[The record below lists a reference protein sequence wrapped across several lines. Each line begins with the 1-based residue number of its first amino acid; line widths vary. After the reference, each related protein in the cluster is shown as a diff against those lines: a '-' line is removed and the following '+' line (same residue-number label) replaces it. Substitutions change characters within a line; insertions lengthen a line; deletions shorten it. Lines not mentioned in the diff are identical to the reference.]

1 MVEHMGEIRRF
12 NMDNEKLFEDM
23 SMKGAP
29 KIVMVP
35 PGPASKEILQFQAD
49 NESSVV
55 SYSKGMPMALSRG
68 KGATLEDVDGNIY
81 IDMFSG
87 AGVMALG
94 HGHPAVLEAAH
105 EQIDKVTHTLDIP
118 SPTRVRMVKE
128 LKKILPKELT
138 RVFFGG
144 PTGSDAVEQ
153 AIKLAKFNTKRN
165 GVIAFEGAY
174 HGMTGVALALTTD
187 SSHRDG
193 IGELVPGVK
202 FIPYPYIYRNPF
214 GCPDEDVD
222 IQCANYLERILED
235 SHSGYSLPAAVILE
249 SVQGEGGTIIPSK
262 RFMQK
267 VREITKKHG
276 VILIC
281 DEIQSGLGRTGK
293 MFAFEHADIVPD
305 IVTMSKALGGV
316 GFPISAIAYREEL
329 NTWPA
334 GKSIGTFRGNMIAF
348 AAGATALAWMGEHKI
363 CERSTTLGVK
373 ALARLKEIEAKY
385 DTVGEVRGLGLM
397 LALEMVTDK
406 KSKTPDSVTAKK
418 IRKYAHQR
426 GVMIEVGGHHNNV
439 ARLLPP
445 LVIPENYLMKGID
458 IIESVIKDLA
468 EGKLD

>member
-1 MVEHMGEIRRF
+1 
-12 NMDNEKLFEDM
+12 MDNEKMFKEM
-23 SMKGAP
+23 SLQGAP
-29 KIVMVP
+29 KIVAVP
-35 PGPASKEILQFQAD
+35 PGPKSQDILKYQAEH
-49 NESSVV
+49 ESSAV
-55 SYSKGMPMALSRG
+55 SYSKGMPMAIARG

-94 HGHPAVLEAAH
+94 HGHPEVLKAAH

-118 SPTRVRMVKE
+118 SETRMKMVQALRKV
-128 LKKILPKELT
+128 LPKELT

-165 GVIAFEGAY
+165 GIIAFEGAY
-174 HGMTGVALALTTD
+174 HGMTGVSLALTTD

-193 IGELVPGVK
+193 VGQLVPGIQ
-202 FIPYPYIYRNPF
+202 FIPYPYEYRNPF
-214 GCPDEDVD
+214 GCPTEKVQDQAAD
-222 IQCANYLERILED
+222 YLERILED
-235 SHSGYSLPAAVILE
+235 SHSGFSLPAAVILE

-262 RFMQK
+262 RFLQR

-276 VILIC
+276 VLMIC
-281 DEIQSGLGRTGK
+281 DEIQAGLGRTGK
-293 MFAFEHADIVPD
+293 MFAFEHGEIVPD
-305 IVTMSKALGGV
+305 IITMSKALGGI

-334 GKSIGTFRGNMIAF
+334 GKTIGTFRGNMVAF
-348 AAGATALAWMGEHKI
+348 AAGATALDWMTEHKI
-363 CERSTTLGVK
+363 PERTAELGKK
-373 ALARLKEIEAKY
+373 AYAKMKEFEKKY
-385 DTVGEVRGLGLM
+385 DIVGEVRGIGLM
-397 LALEMVTDK
+397 LAIEMVEDRASK
-406 KSKTPDSVTAKK
+406 KPSMALAKK

-445 LVIPENYLMKGID
+445 LVISEEYLMKGID
-458 IIESVIKDLA
+458 IIEGVIADLQS
-468 EGKLD
+468 GKLE